1 MALPQVALPSYELEI
16 PSSGKKIK
24 YRPFVVKEEKL
35 LLLAIQSNDEKKI
48 EDAVRSLLKNCILT
62 KGIKIDDMPLFDLE
76 YIFLNIRAVSVGEE
90 VEMNITCR
98 DDNTTVVKYTL
109 DLTSIQVTKPEG
121 HTNKIMISDTMGL
134 IMKYPSFIDFVR
146 NSILGKPATDE
157 GVMEIVANCI
167 DQIFDGDEVYDSS
180 TTTSK
185 EFLEF
190 VEGLTNQ
197 QFEKIQV
204 FFDDIPRLEH
214 TFKLTNPNT
223 GVESEYTIAGLAN
236 FFG

>member
-1 MALPQVALPSYELEI
+1 MALPQVVLPTYELEI

-24 YRPFVVKEEKL
+24 YRPFVVKEEKV
-35 LLLAIQSNDEKKI
+35 LLLALETNDEKQI
-48 EDAVRSLLKNCILT
+48 EKAVKSLLEGCVQT
-62 KGIKIDDMPLFDLE
+62 KGIKIEEMPLFDLE
-76 YIFLNIRAVSVGEE
+76 YLFLNIRAVSVGEQ

-98 DDNTTVVKYTL
+98 DDNTTTVKYIL
-109 DLTSIQVTKPEG
+109 NLTEVKVTKPEG
-121 HTNKIMISDTMGL
+121 HSNKIMISDKMGI
-134 IMKYPSFIDFVR
+134 IMKYPAFPDFVR
-146 NSILGKPATDE
+146 NSIIGKSPTTD
-157 GVMEIVANCI
+157 GVMEIIANCV

-180 TTTSK
+180 TTSKK

-197 QFEKIQV
+197 QYEKIQS

-214 TFKLTNPNT
+214 TFAIKNPNT